1 MFPNFTRIIQ
11 ELALLLPGFLLGIT
25 CHEAAHGYVAY
36 KLGDPTPK
44 FLGRLTLNPLKHLD
58 PVGTLVLVLTRMIG
72 WAKPVPI
79 NARYFKHPARD
90 MALCSLAGPVANM
103 LLAVLL
109 TVVLA
114 LIPPRAAGFGLGS
127 FSIMGP
133 LIGILQ
139 SGIVINIVL
148 ACFNLLPI
156 PPLDGSHIV
165 AWLLP
170 PKLAYSYESFGR
182 YGFILVIVLAVTG
195 ALSYILNPMLNFV
208 LSVLNSL
215 IRLIAL

>member
-1 MFPNFTRIIQ
+1 MFPDLTRIIQ

-44 FLGRLTLNPLKHLD
+44 LLGRLTLNPLKHLD
-58 PVGTLVLVLTRMIG
+58 PVGTLVLVVTRMIG

-90 MALCSLAGPVANM
+90 MALCSLAGPVANL

-109 TVVLA
+109 SVILA
-114 LIPPRAAGFGLGS
+114 LIPPQAAAWGVGS
-127 FSIMGP
+127 FSIMAP
-133 LIGILQ
+133 LVGIIK
-139 SGIVINIVL
+139 SGIVINVVL

-156 PPLDGSHIV
+156 PPLDGSHIL

-170 PKLAYSYESFGR
+170 PKLAYSYEGFSR

-195 ALSYILNPMLNFV
+195 LLNYVLSPMLNAV
-208 LSVLNSL
+208 LSVLNGL
-215 IRLIAL
+215 IRFIA